1 MKMRNKI
8 FLLCVSCTLGAL
20 IIQTALFQKKSS
32 ELIYEQAKEE
42 SFNSLQN
49 MQNEVYTFVKSVESS
64 LVEIYNQKQFMQD
77 LRGDVPIE
85 ELKGKYYRLAY
96 HLATEKFNT
105 SDGVVA
111 CYLYNSQDE
120 VISTYRRAVTPK
132 HNYPQDLYE
141 DAETSGAERVREYVA
156 SDNTAMLI
164 SSYYNVHRETSIV
177 HFVLKIY
184 DNNNLGRRIGY
195 VVCDIDSK
203 ALKSIMEKYSTQDEM
218 FMWLQP
224 LGDDAIVSI
233 GELEEN
239 SRKYF
244 DSAREQIKNG
254 AGVDSTSLI
263 EGKRVLFN
271 VAQNKY
277 NLSAY
282 SLMPQSL
289 LEENQR
295 ALTRTLLI
303 IAAGMAVLILALS
316 FVIASGLTKPLDKLM
331 DTIER
336 IKGGETT
343 IRSEDNKNDEIG
355 RLGENFNEMLDRI
368 EDLISHEYETKLLL
382 NRAEYK
388 ALQAQ
393 INPHFLYNTLETMS
407 SIASVQNCSIV
418 SNLCQSLSNIFRYSL
433 DMKNPFSTVAKEI
446 VHLKNYIYVMNV
458 RMGDNITYSFDIAPE
473 VLQDSVPRIS
483 IQPLVENA
491 LNHGVRNKR
500 GEKRIKIEAREED
513 ASLLIAVMDNGV
525 GMDAQEIN
533 RRLHENN
540 LDYVEQG
547 SSIGLYNINAR
558 MKMLYGQEYG
568 LQVKSVI
575 GEGTQVLLKIPG
587 KKMEEMR

>member
-20 IIQTALFQKKSS
+20 ILQTVLFQKKSS

-49 MQNEVYTFVKSVESS
+49 MQNEIHTFIKSVESS
-64 LVEIYNQKQFMQD
+64 LVEIYNQKQFLQD
-77 LRGDVPIE
+77 LKTGMPIE
-85 ELKGKYYRLAY
+85 ELKSSHYRMAY
-96 HLATEKFNT
+96 HLATQKFET
-105 SDGVVA
+105 TDGVVA
-111 CYLYNSQDE
+111 CYIYNSEDE
-120 VISTYRRAVTPK
+120 PVSIYRRAVTPK

-141 DAETSGAERVREYVA
+141 DAVTNGADKIREYIA
-156 SDNTAMLI
+156 SDDTAMLI
-164 SSYYNVHRETSIV
+164 SSYYNTYRETSIV

-195 VVCDIDSK
+195 VVCDIDGK
-203 ALKSIMEKYSTQDEM
+203 VLKNIMKKYSTQSEM

-224 LGDDAIVSI
+224 TGDDAIVSI
-233 GELEEN
+233 GGLAEN
-239 SRKYF
+239 SGQYYQT
-244 DSAREQIKNG
+244 AREQIRSG
-254 AGVDSTSLI
+254 LETDSTSLI
-263 EGKRVLFN
+263 EGKRVLFA

-277 NLSAY
+277 NLNAY

-289 LEENQR
+289 LEKNQR
-295 ALTRTLLI
+295 ALTRTLFA
-303 IAAGMAVLILALS
+303 IATVMAALILILS
-316 FVIASGLTKPLDKLM
+316 FLIASGLTKPLDRLM
-331 DTIER
+331 HTIER
-336 IKGGETT
+336 IKSGETA
-343 IRSEDNKNDEIG
+343 IRSEGNKNDEIG

-407 SIASVQNCSIV
+407 SIASVQNCGTV

-458 RMGDNITYSFDIAPE
+458 RMGDNIVYGFDIAPE
-473 VLQDSVPRIS
+473 VLKDSIPRIS

-491 LNHGVRNKR
+491 LNHGLRNKR
-500 GEKRIKIEAREED
+500 GEKKIQIEAREE
-513 ASLLIAVMDNGV
+513 AGNLVIIVRDNGV
-525 GMDAQEIN
+525 GMEAEEIN
-533 RRLHENN
+533 RRLQENN
-540 LDYVEQG
+540 QDYVEQG
-547 SSIGLYNINAR
+547 NSIGLYNINAR
-558 MKMLYGQEYG
+558 MKMLYGEAYG
-568 LQVKSVI
+568 LRIESVI
-575 GEGTQVLLKIPG
+575 GKETKVSLKVPR
-587 KKMEEMR
+587 KKVEEMR